1 MKKRFYLP
9 TTRSMQVCIFGKYDS
24 VVMMGPSLH
33 VYQNINQNYKQ
44 GQEILK
50 MKYIK
55 ATNKIKIKQQ
65 QLLHLSWFYKFWA
78 DLFPNSVF

>member
-9 TTRSMQVCIFGKYDS
+9 TTRSMQVCIFGKYDL

-50 MKYIK
+50 MK
-55 ATNKIKIKQQ
+55 
-65 QLLHLSWFYKFWA
+65 
-78 DLFPNSVF
+78 